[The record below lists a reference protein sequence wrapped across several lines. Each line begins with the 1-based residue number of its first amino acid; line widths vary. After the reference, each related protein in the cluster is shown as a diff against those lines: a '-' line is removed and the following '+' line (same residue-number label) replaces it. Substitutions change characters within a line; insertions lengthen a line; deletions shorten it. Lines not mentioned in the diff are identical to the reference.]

1 MSYINMKEE
10 PAGTSKFYMIRCV
23 IAMAHADGE
32 VCDEE
37 RAYIN
42 ALMRHINFSDEQRQ
56 TLRDDL
62 DNEQDVADLFRYIND
77 PRFRGQTVYFARI
90 LAHKDGVL
98 DPSEQDL
105 LDRIHAM
112 ATDGLDLEQ
121 IRADA
126 HKAAQVNLKDHD
138 LTLDRIAPQG
148 GLFGVFDEMMLS
160 LGYDLT
166 KD

>member
-1 MSYINMKEE
+1 MSYIQMKEE
-10 PAGTSKFYMIRCV
+10 PAGNSKFYMIRCV

-37 RAYIN
+37 RAYIH

-62 DNEQDVADLFRYIND
+62 ENEQDVADLFRFIND
-77 PRFRGQTVYFARI
+77 PRFRGQVVYFARI

-98 DPSEQDL
+98 APSEQDL
-105 LDRIHAM
+105 LDRLHAM
-112 ATDGLDLEQ
+112 ATDGLDLDQ
-121 IRADA
+121 IRDDA
-126 HKAAQVNLKDHD
+126 KKASQINMKDHD

-148 GLFGVFDEMMLS
+148 GLFGIFDDLMLS
-160 LGYDLT
+160 LGYDIT